1 MTKKNMVPRGY
12 LWLIRIIGILSLSAL
27 VFIITQSEPERDVW
41 IKIFFYLAFFL
52 FLGSLFNLFL
62 LRLRRRMMRGELV
75 GENIIL
81 SLRQGIL
88 LALLAT
94 SLLVLQGLRMLLWWD
109 GLLAVAGIFL
119 VELYFLSDRDDE

>member
-62 LRLRRRMMRGELV
+62 LRLRRRMMLGELV

-119 VELYFLSDRDDE
+119 VELYFLSDREDE

>member
-1 MTKKNMVPRGY
+1 MVPRGY
-12 LWLIRIIGILSLSAL
+12 LWFMRIIGILSLSAL
-27 VFIITQSEPERDVW
+27 VFIITKSEPERGVW
-41 IKIFFYLAFFL
+41 VEIFLYIAFFL
-52 FLGSLFNLFL
+52 FLSSSFNLFL

-109 GLLAVAGIFL
+109 GLLIVAGIFL
-119 VELYFLSDRDDE
+119 IELYFLSDRDDE